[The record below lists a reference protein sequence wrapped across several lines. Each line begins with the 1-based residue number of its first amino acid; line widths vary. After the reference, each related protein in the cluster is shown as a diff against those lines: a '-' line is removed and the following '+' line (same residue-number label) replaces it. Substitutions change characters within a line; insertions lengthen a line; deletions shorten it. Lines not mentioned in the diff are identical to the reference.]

1 VNRRGFTLLEIIVAV
16 GLVAT
21 LLALLLPA
29 LVHARELSQKALCA
43 ANTRSIGLAFQMYLG
58 DHRRF
63 PPSVVGSAWRYG
75 GVDFVGP
82 ERTPVMTAS
91 RPINTA
97 LADRLPSTE
106 TALLQ
111 TFRCPSDRGIWR
123 NDLSEEHGQSVL
135 DGNSCYTSF
144 GTSYRANPALFD
156 STLAGLDGLQR
167 PLAEHEITVG
177 FSRLLIAGDAV
188 WHYATR
194 QSPDPD
200 ARLDASWHRT
210 PRAGNM
216 VAMDGSV
223 RFETFSATPAT
234 FTLSPLRDN
243 AR

>member
-1 VNRRGFTLLEIIVAV
+1 MIRRGFTLLELIIAV
-16 GLVAT
+16 GLVAV
-21 LLALLLPA
+21 LLALLLPG
-29 LVHARELSQKALCA
+29 LVHARELSQKAVCA

-63 PPSVVGSAWRYG
+63 PAAMAGSAWRYG

-82 ERTPVMTAS
+82 DRTPVMTAS

-97 LADRLPSTE
+97 MVDRLPSSE
-106 TALLQ
+106 EAFMQ
-111 TFRCPSDRGIWR
+111 TFRCPADRGIWR
-123 NDLSEEHGQSVL
+123 SDSSAAQGQSVL
-135 DGNSCYTSF
+135 DGNSCYSSF

-156 STLAGLDGLQR
+156 STLAGIDTLHR
-167 PLAEHEITVG
+167 PLAEHEIAVG

-194 QSPDPD
+194 PEADPD

-210 PRAGNM
+210 PKGGNM
-216 VAMDGSV
+216 VALDGSV
-223 RFETFSATPAT
+223 RFEIFSATPT
-234 FTLSPLRDN
+234 TYTLSPLRES